1 MSDIAC
7 DGESAI
13 YGGLLVA
20 CYGTNSW
27 YVL

>member
-20 CYGTNSW
+20 CYGTNS
-27 YVL
+27 